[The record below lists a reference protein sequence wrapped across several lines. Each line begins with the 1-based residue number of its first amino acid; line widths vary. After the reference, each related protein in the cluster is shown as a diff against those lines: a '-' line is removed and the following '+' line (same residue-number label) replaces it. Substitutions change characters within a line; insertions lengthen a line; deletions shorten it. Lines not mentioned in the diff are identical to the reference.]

1 MIGVVFADDVV
12 VGIMVLLIFQ
22 ICGISLVAFGI
33 NANMILI
40 IMIFV
45 VGSIF
50 TFVTYY
56 MRDDVANDGFKLLK
70 ILFLALIIF
79 MLNSFRLLIFVG

>member
-1 MIGVVFADDVV
+1 VIGVVFADDVV